1 MKEYLEL
8 FEFYEKMDEADK
20 ALLKNAVLK
29 KELSQGQIMTGDN
42 SQCNGVP
49 MVAKGRLRLFRISDK
64 GREMTLYRINEGQ
77 MCLLAAVCAMGDT
90 QYDFSIEAE
99 KSSTLLIIPPEI
111 FGRLFA
117 RSQPFR
123 TYMFNELAKRL
134 ITSVETIEMLV
145 FSSIEERILEYLRQ
159 KAGKTGEVKVTHEKM
174 AVDLGSSR
182 EVITRQ
188 LKKMSEKGLLRLGRG
203 KIILN

>member
-1 MKEYLEL
+1 MKEYLEV
-8 FEFYEKMDEADK
+8 FEFYEKMDGADK
-20 ALLKNAVLK
+20 ALLKDTVLK

-99 KSSTLLIIPPEI
+99 KPSTLLIIPPEI
-111 FGRLFA
+111 FGQLFA

>member
-1 MKEYLEL
+1 MKDCLEI
-8 FEFYEKMDEADK
+8 FEFYGKMDETDK
-20 ALLKNAVLK
+20 ALLKDTVLK
-29 KELSQGQIMTGDN
+29 KELSPGQIMTGDN
-42 SQCNGVP
+42 TRCNGVP

-64 GREMTLYRINEGQ
+64 GREMTLYRIDEGQ

-99 KSSTLLIIPPEI
+99 QSSTLLILPPET
-111 FGRLFA
+111 FVQLFA

-134 ITSVETIEMLV
+134 IASVETIEMLV
-145 FSSIEERILEYLRQ
+145 FSSIEERILVYLRH

-182 EVITRQ
+182 EVVTRQ
-188 LKKMSEKGLLRLGRG
+188 LKKMSEKGLLCLERG